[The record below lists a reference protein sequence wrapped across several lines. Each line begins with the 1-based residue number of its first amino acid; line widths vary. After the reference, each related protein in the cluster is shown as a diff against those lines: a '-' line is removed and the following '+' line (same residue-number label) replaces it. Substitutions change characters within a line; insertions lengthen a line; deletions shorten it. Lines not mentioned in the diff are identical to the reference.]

1 MSASPHP
8 QQVLNL
14 FQQIVADDP
23 KLELLAPKGPAFSR
37 RRIYSLRVVIW
48 LMVLQRLLPKF
59 TLGSAVQQLVR
70 SRASHSF
77 FGAARQVSLSAGA
90 YCRARQKLPTMVA
103 IQVFDLLADRLLGWL
118 PRQPVLPDRAIFVVD
133 GSTLSLPH
141 TPELLETF
149 PPTCNQH
156 GRSHWP
162 ILRLVVLQ
170 DVQTGLALRPAWGPL
185 NGPHAVSEQDL
196 AFQAISH
203 LPPGALLIGD
213 RNFGVFGVAWAAH
226 QQAHPVLLRLTRA
239 RALKLAKGPLT
250 ASMDRPI
257 LWKPTRFDLCGSPH
271 PEQAQLSGRLV
282 CCPSADPA
290 APEPLYFFTT

>member
-1 MSASPHP
+1 
-8 QQVLNL
+8 
-14 FQQIVADDP
+14 
-23 KLELLAPKGPAFSR
+23 
-37 RRIYSLRVVIW
+37 
-48 LMVLQRLLPKF
+48 
-59 TLGSAVQQLVR
+59 
-70 SRASHSF
+70 
-77 FGAARQVSLSAGA
+77 
-90 YCRARQKLPTMVA
+90 MVA